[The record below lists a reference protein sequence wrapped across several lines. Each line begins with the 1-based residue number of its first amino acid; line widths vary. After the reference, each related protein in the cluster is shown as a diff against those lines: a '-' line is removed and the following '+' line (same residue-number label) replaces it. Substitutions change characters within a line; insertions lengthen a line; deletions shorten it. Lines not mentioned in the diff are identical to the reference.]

1 MGEFHPWESFDMF
14 VKFPEIVDNY
24 LLPNI
29 FISHPIILYQ
39 KLIFMLTKI
48 PNQKSVLYA
57 PLLARTPPRLGPLA
71 RQLLD
76 FGVSQFNARE
86 DFT

>member
-57 PLLARTPPRLGPLA
+57 PLLAR
-71 RQLLD
+71 QLLD
-76 FGVSQFNARE
+76 YDVSQFNARE